1 MVKIIK
7 DMTSKKIL
15 DQVLVTLDD
24 GKGQDIKILDLKGKT
39 NFADF
44 MVVVSGTSERHVR
57 ALASHVV
64 EDAKLM
70 DVPPVGVEGEL
81 TGEWVLVDLGDVIVH
96 VMKPQT
102 RDFYQLEKFWQG
114 EAVAAPA
121 ANA

>member
-7 DMTSKKIL
+7 EITSKKIL

-39 NFADF
+39 NIADF

-64 EDAKLM
+64 EDAKLI

-114 EAVAAPA
+114 EAVTAPA
-121 ANA
+121 ASA